1 MKKITLLLLILIFSI
16 SCQQKELDAKEIINK
31 SIEVSGGKKY
41 DSATISFNF
50 RNKHYKSTR
59 KNGQYQL
66 ERHQEDSLGNKIIDK
81 LSNNGFTRTK
91 NSENIALA
99 DSTASAYSNSVNS
112 VHYFVQLPYGLNG
125 EAVNKDLLG
134 KDSIKGKEYYEI
146 KVSFNQDGGGT
157 DYEDEYLYWINTN
170 TFTVDYLAYSY
181 HVNEGG
187 MRFRE
192 AFNERIVNG
201 IRFVDY
207 KNYAEDDLS
216 TPLESLDKLYEAG
229 ELELFSEIITEDIEV
244 SFSE

>member
-1 MKKITLLLLILIFSI
+1 MKKITLLLIISVFSI
-16 SCQQKELDAKEIINK
+16 SCQQKELDAKEIINR
-31 SIEVSGGKKY
+31 SIEASGGKKY
-41 DSATISFNF
+41 DSATITFNF
-50 RNKHYKSTR
+50 RDKHYKSTR
-59 KNGQYQL
+59 KNGQFQL
-66 ERHQEDSLGNKIIDK
+66 ERHEEDSLGNKIIDK
-81 LSNNGFTRTK
+81 LTNNDFSRTQNEK
-91 NSENIALA
+91 PVNLP

-125 EAVNKDLLG
+125 DAVNKDLLG

-187 MRFRE
+187 IRFRE
-192 AFNERIVNG
+192 AFNERIING

-216 TPLESLDKLYEAG
+216 TPLESLDELYEAG
-229 ELELFSEIITEDIEV
+229 ELELFSEIITEDVEV
-244 SFSE
+244 NFSE